1 MRFVISIFLSMLFLA
16 AVHAQDPKPRIVG
29 QKDLSVQQG
38 QSIVIQLT
46 DLYVEE
52 TQENDNDNGGGN
64 GDDDEEEDEEDE
76 DGEDRDDVE
85 DDDDKGKDKGGGKGN
100 DDDKKDKEDGKDKGK
115 GKGKGKGNGRAS
127 YPDGYVLEIFTGNN
141 YTFSGN
147 TVTPAASFRGM
158 LTVPVRVKNSDHASP
173 KFDLRISVL
182 PVTPTNVRPAI
193 TAQSALSTPMN
204 TALEIKLSHLTV
216 TDPDNRYPDDFSL
229 TVGPGENYTIS
240 GKSTVVPRTGFVGIL
255 KVTVTVNDGKVSS
268 DAFNLTISV
277 TGTAPVANVAPKIS
291 GQLPISI
298 SVNQS
303 VTIVLTHL
311 LVTDPDN
318 NFPADFTVKVFP
330 GSGYSVN
337 NTTVTPPAGFSG
349 VMLVAVSVSDGK
361 AESSPYNFKINV
373 NPIVNSKPVV
383 TGQAGIK
390 ILQGQSLVVNLSQLV
405 VEDDDDDYPEGF
417 RLTVHE
423 GSNYSVSGATI
434 TPAQDFLGTLKVN
447 VSVNDGKASS
457 DQFQLHVEVVSAGRL
472 EVLGQRSIEL
482 SEDSSIVIRMQ
493 DLIVNDPSQSYPQ
506 NFVLKILPGENYKVN
521 DHTIEPHENFFG
533 NLILPVTVSKGNV
546 TSEIF
551 DLLVVVHPV
560 NDAPELLNFE
570 NEPIEVSGNGSWSLF
585 EGVNAED
592 VDDTHLVYAEISLN
606 ESDYNEST
614 DYFEYDPSDSVHVV
628 FDRQTGTLFMVGRAS
643 LAEYSAVLKSVKF
656 GYEINPDSVTVL
668 DSKTVRA
675 QLSDGKTASEIYERM
690 LTFETDPGL
699 EIPTAFT
706 PNNDNANDTW
716 KITPAKKPAAN
727 TFVRVYDKKGH
738 MVFESQTLET
748 EWDGH
753 FNGSPLPP
761 DVYFYT
767 IEMDLSYRKVSYK
780 GIVSILR

>member
-1 MRFVISIFLSMLFLA
+1 MRFVISIFLLMLFLA

-52 TQENDNDNGGGN
+52 TQEEDSDNGGGN
-64 GDDDEEEDEEDE
+64 GGNEEEDDDKDDEEE
-76 DGEDRDDVE
+76 EDRDD
-85 DDDDKGKDKGGGKGN
+85 DKDDDKGKDKDGGKGK
-100 DDDKKDKEDGKDKGK
+100 DDDKKDKDHGKDK

-127 YPDGYVLEIFTGNN
+127 YPEGYVLEIFAGNN

-147 TVTPAASFRGM
+147 TVTPAASFTGV

-182 PVTPTNVRPAI
+182 PVTPTNVRPVI
-193 TAQSALSTPMN
+193 TAQSPLSTPMN
-204 TALEIKLSHLTV
+204 TPLEIKLSHLTV
-216 TDPDNRYPDDFSL
+216 TDPDNRYPDDFSMA
-229 TVGPGENYTIS
+229 VAPGENYTVS
-240 GKSTVVPRTGFVGIL
+240 GKSMVVPREGFVGKL
-255 KVTVTVNDGKVSS
+255 KVAVTVNDGKVSS
-268 DAFNLTISV
+268 EAFNLTISV

-298 SVNQS
+298 SMNQS

-361 AESSPYNFKINV
+361 AESSPYDFKINV
-373 NPIVNSKPVV
+373 NPVVNSKPVI

-390 ILQGQSLVVNLSQLV
+390 ILQGQSLVVNLSHLV
-405 VEDDDDDYPEGF
+405 VEDDDNNYPEDF

-423 GSNYSVSGATI
+423 GSNYSISGTTI
-434 TPAQDFLGTLKVN
+434 TPAQGFLGILKVN

-457 DQFQLHVEVVSAGRL
+457 DQFQLHIEVISAGRL
-472 EVLGQRSIEL
+472 EVLGQRSIEI

-506 NFVLKILPGENYKVN
+506 NFVMKILPGENYKVN
-521 DHTIEPHENFFG
+521 NHTIEPHENFFG

-551 DLLVVVHPV
+551 DLLVVVNPV

-570 NEPIEVSGNGSWSLF
+570 NEPIKVTGNGSWSLF
-585 EGVNAED
+585 ERVNAED
-592 VDDTHLVYAEISLN
+592 VDDTHLVYAEISFN
-606 ESDYNEST
+606 ENDYNEST
-614 DYFEYDPSDSVHVV
+614 DHFEYDPSDSVHVV
-628 FDRQTGTLFMVGRAS
+628 FDRETGALFMVGRAS
-643 LAEYSAVLKSVKF
+643 LAEYNAVLKSVKF
-656 GYEINPDSVTVL
+656 GYEINSDSVTV

-675 QLSDGKTASEIYERM
+675 QLSDGKTASEIYERT

-716 KITPAKKPAAN
+716 KITPAKNPVGN